1 MRYSTRSE
9 KINDIDF
16 KSANKEIKIMITIMI
31 MIILLPKSKKVSNR
45 ELEIMFISANGE
57 KNGKNVSLHI

>member
-1 MRYSTRSE
+1 MRYSTCSE

-16 KSANKEIKIMITIMI
+16 KSANKEIKIKITSMI
-31 MIILLPKSKKVSNR
+31 MIILLPKSKKSIKQRTGDYVY
-45 ELEIMFISANGE
+45 FCKWG

>member
-9 KINDIDF
+9 KINDVDF

-45 ELEIMFISANGE
+45 ELEITFISANGE

>member
-9 KINDIDF
+9 KIDDTDF

-45 ELEIMFISANGE
+45 ELEITFISANGE

>member
-31 MIILLPKSKKVSNR
+31 IIILLPKSKKVSNR
-45 ELEIMFISANGE
+45 ELEITFISANGE

>member
-45 ELEIMFISANGE
+45 ELEITFISANGE

>member
-9 KINDIDF
+9 KTNDIDF

>member
-45 ELEIMFISANGE
+45 ELEITFISTNGE